1 MYLPQF
7 SPKCLKV
14 EYTWPR
20 KTDRHWGTPYC
31 MTLCF
36 EEWCW
41 EQTPRDR
48 FLQPQLRIV
57 KYVLKYWA
65 AGSSMTVIISE
76 SFVEATML
84 CKIVCKCV
92 LLKWKLSSKLKDIKS
107 YKKFV
112 TQQWL
117 AERQKVFVLRRGSL
131 CYSFMV
137 ILHLRCA
144 CTGQT
149 NYSLVKE
156 PSVILSLRPSLPRAA
171 ERLENSLSRERW
183 KGCSWSFSSS
193 WMVAWTLPSKVRQM
207 A

>member
-1 MYLPQF
+1 MSNPYLSDSAKSIRNV
-7 SPKCLKV
+7 SPSIFTKMLETL
-14 EYTWPR
+14 EYTCPR
-20 KTDRHWGTPYC
+20 KTDRHWGTPYS

-36 EEWCW
+36 EGWW
-41 EQTPRDR
+41 GEQTPHER

-65 AGSSMTVIISE
+65 VGSSMTVIISE

-117 AERQKVFVLRRGSL
+117 AERQEVFVLCRGSL

-137 ILHLRCA
+137 ILRLSCA
-144 CTGQT
+144 CTGQA
-149 NYSLVKE
+149 NCSLVKK
-156 PSVILSLRPSLPRAA
+156 
-171 ERLENSLSRERW
+171 
-183 KGCSWSFSSS
+183 KG
-193 WMVAWTLPSKVRQM
+193 V
-207 A
+207 